1 MSKKNGETPKP
12 GGGGQKGGKIDIP
25 AKPSPIKGG
34 YPKGFIGKI
43 TGR

>member
-1 MSKKNGETPKP
+1 MGKNSETPNP
-12 GGGGQKGGKIDIP
+12 GGGQKGGKVDIP
-25 AKPSPIKGG
+25 QAPSPIKDG

>member
-1 MSKKNGETPKP
+1 MSKKNGETPSA
-12 GGGGQKGGKIDIP
+12 GGGGQKGGKVDIKQAP
-25 AKPSPIKGG
+25 KPISGP